1 MIHIIEP
8 TYGNLVATR
17 ANGKL
22 TKEDY
27 EKILPVLNQLEEKY
41 PKIRWY
47 FEMAPDF
54 DGWSLKAAAKDL
66 NFDLSHAKQLEKIA
80 MVGDKKWEEWL
91 TEIMKPFTSAEIKF
105 FELSQKEEA
114 QVWIIK

>member
-1 MIHIIEP
+1 MIEFIEP

-17 ANGKL
+17 ASGKL
-22 TKEDY
+22 VKEDY
-27 EKILPVLNQLEEKY
+27 DKILPVLNKLEGKN

-54 DGWSLKAAAKDL
+54 EGWSLEAAVKDL
-66 NFDLSHAKQLEKIA
+66 KFDISHAKLLEKVA
-80 MVGDKKWEEWL
+80 MVGDKKWEKLL
-91 TEIMKPFTSAEIKF
+91 TGLMNPFTSAEVKY